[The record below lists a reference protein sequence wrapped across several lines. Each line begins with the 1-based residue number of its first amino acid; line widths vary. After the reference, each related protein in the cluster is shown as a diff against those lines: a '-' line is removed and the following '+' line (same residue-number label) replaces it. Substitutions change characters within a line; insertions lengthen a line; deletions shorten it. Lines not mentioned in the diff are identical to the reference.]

1 MRIYVFYCTILL
13 VLFPAGK
20 RILMENFPAFS
31 STVPAFICISNEGL
45 SINTQRSGIK
55 TRNRKPVF
63 GF

>member
-1 MRIYVFYCTILL
+1 
-13 VLFPAGK
+13 
-20 RILMENFPAFS
+20 MENFPAFS